1 MAFPGKIRWVPFFR
15 IAWLFLVPSVLGAKP
30 FQVEDLQKLLR
41 AGDAQLSPDGKWVA
55 FTVARSEVA
64 TNKMVRN
71 LWIVP
76 AAGGEARPLTFA
88 ERGSNERP
96 RWSPNS
102 QSIYFLSS
110 RVDDTGQVFKLPL
123 SGGEAAQV
131 THSPVGIDSFVLS
144 PDGKLL
150 ALTVLVF
157 PECPDLQASKQEE
170 KKRSEG
176 AVKARVLTEVPFR
189 RWDAWVNGKRNHIFI
204 QAVDGGEPKDLTPGD
219 ADSPI
224 WTESG
229 SEEVA
234 FAPDS
239 GELCF
244 SRYTESEGFV
254 GNSDLFVMPV
264 TGGSA
269 TQITTNRAS
278 DTTPLYSQDGR
289 YIAYTATLRPDL
301 ESDQPRLFLYERRTG
316 RHINLSEELDRPVE
330 SYIWNPDSR
339 SLWVTLEDRAQGT
352 IVKLDVETKK
362 AIRFVTEGS
371 SGDVQISNDGKTL
384 VFSRTDFSHP
394 ADLYRLDLSQGQG
407 ATPTAITHLNAEALR
422 DIEFGETRSFT
433 FPGWHGE
440 PVQCWEVKPP
450 GFESTKKYPV
460 LLLMHGGP
468 ENCWINQ
475 FHYRWNAQLFAAAGY
490 VTILPN
496 FHGSTSFGL
505 RFMDAIKGQWGGA
518 PFVDQM
524 LAVDEALK
532 WQYVDGTRLAA
543 AGASY
548 GGYMANWME
557 GHTDRFRTIVSHDG
571 LYDLLSALYACDF
584 PGGIEKE
591 FKGAPW
597 TNQNVL
603 IEQSPVSF
611 AKNFKTPMLIIHG
624 EKDYRVDPSSGYAM
638 FQLLQAMKIPS
649 KLLFFPDENH
659 WVLKPAN
666 SILWYHTVLEWL
678 DQWVKPDQSE
688 CDNLRRNWPH
698 R

>member
-1 MAFPGKIRWVPFFR
+1 
-15 IAWLFLVPSVLGAKP
+15 
-30 FQVEDLQKLLR
+30 
-41 AGDAQLSPDGKWVA
+41 
-55 FTVARSEVA
+55 
-64 TNKMVRN
+64 
-71 LWIVP
+71 
-76 AAGGEARPLTFA
+76 
-88 ERGSNERP
+88 
-96 RWSPNS
+96 
-102 QSIYFLSS
+102 
-110 RVDDTGQVFKLPL
+110 
-123 SGGEAAQV
+123 
-131 THSPVGIDSFVLS
+131 
-144 PDGKLL
+144 
-150 ALTVLVF
+150 
-157 PECPDLQASKQEE
+157 
-170 KKRSEG
+170 
-176 AVKARVLTEVPFR
+176 
-189 RWDAWVNGKRNHIFI
+189 
-204 QAVDGGEPKDLTPGD
+204 
-219 ADSPI
+219 
-224 WTESG
+224 
-229 SEEVA
+229 
-234 FAPDS
+234 
-239 GELCF
+239 
-244 SRYTESEGFV
+244 
-254 GNSDLFVMPV
+254 
-264 TGGSA
+264 
-269 TQITTNRAS
+269 
-278 DTTPLYSQDGR
+278 
-289 YIAYTATLRPDL
+289 L

>member
-1 MAFPGKIRWVPFFR
+1 MAIPRKFLCFDFFL
-15 IAWLFLVPSVLGAKP
+15 IAWLFLVPTFLEARP
-30 FQVEDLQKLLR
+30 FQVEDLQRLLR
-41 AGDAQLSPDGKWVA
+41 AGDAQLSPDGKCVA
-55 FTVARSEVA
+55 FTVARSDVA

-71 LWIVP
+71 LWLVP
-76 AAGGEARPLTFA
+76 AAGGEARPLTFG

-96 RWSPNS
+96 RWSPDS
-102 QSIYFLSS
+102 QWIYFLSS
-110 RVDDTGQVFKLPL
+110 RVDDTPQVFKLPL

-131 THSPVGIDSFVLS
+131 THSPVAIDSFVLS

-150 ALTVLVF
+150 ALTISVF
-157 PECPDLQASKQEE
+157 PECGDLQAIKQEE

-189 RWDAWVNGKRNHIFI
+189 RWDSWVNGKRNHIFF

-239 GELCF
+239 KEFCF
-244 SRYTESEGFV
+244 SRYTESEGFI

-264 TGGSA
+264 TGGPP
-269 TQITTNRAS
+269 TQITTNRAT
-278 DTTPLYSQDGR
+278 DTTPVYSPDGR
-289 YIAYTATLRPDL
+289 YIAYTATLRPEL

-330 SYIWNPDSR
+330 SYVWNPDSR
-339 SLWVTLEDRAQGT
+339 SLWVTLEDQAQGA
-352 IVKLDVETKK
+352 IVKLDVETKR
-362 AIRFVTEGS
+362 AIRFATNGS
-371 SGDVQISNDGKTL
+371 SGDVQISNDGNTL
-384 VFSRTDFSHP
+384 VFSHTDFSHP
-394 ADLYRLDLSQGQG
+394 ADMYRLDVSRGQG
-407 ATPTAITHLNAEALR
+407 ATPTPITHLNAQALR
-422 DIEFGETRSFT
+422 DIEFGQTRSFT
-433 FPGWHGE
+433 FAGWHGE

-450 GFESTKKYPV
+450 GFESAKRYPI

-468 ENCWINQ
+468 ESCWLNQ

-518 PFVDQM
+518 PFEDQM

-532 WQYVDGTRLAA
+532 WQYVDGTRQAA

-548 GGYMANWME
+548 GGYMANWVE

-571 LYDLLSALYACDF
+571 LYDLLNALYACDY

-597 TNQNVL
+597 TNQKAL

-688 CDNLRRNWPH
+688 CDNLRKNWPH